1 MLCVS
6 GMQGV
11 KKQADFIK
19 EGREINTRFL
29 MLRDG
34 SAPILENV

>member
-1 MLCVS
+1 MLCLS
-6 GMQGV
+6 GMKGV

-29 MLRDG
+29 MIRDG